1 MIKGLYAAASAMV
14 ANLTRQ
20 STISHNITNMDTPGF
35 KQIMISMDDF
45 MNTAV
50 IHPQSSDNTASK
62 SRYIGE
68 LGLGTQTD
76 LETTDFSQ
84 GGLRETGESL
94 DFAIQGDGFFRVMT
108 PEGERYT
115 RDGRFYRDI
124 DGNLVTVDGYKVLD
138 EAGSEINI
146 PLGAVSV
153 ADDGTIQVD
162 GTDAGKIGIASF
174 VDPETELTRDV
185 ANTFVADGAPTG
197 EEAGT
202 VKQGYL
208 EMSNA
213 NSADLMTQMV
223 AVSRAYEVAEKM
235 VQAEDE
241 LLGKSI
247 TSMGKYL

>member
-1 MIKGLYAAASAMV
+1 MIKGLYAAASSMV

-20 STISHNITNMDTPGF
+20 STLSHNIANINTPGF

-45 MNTAV
+45 MDTSV
-50 IHPQSSDNTASK
+50 LLPQESEHAASNAK
-62 SRYIGE
+62 YIGE

-84 GGLRETGESL
+84 GGLRETGEAL
-94 DFAIQGDGFFRVMT
+94 DFAVHGEGFFRVMT

-115 RDGRFYRDI
+115 RDGRFSRDI

-138 EAGSEINI
+138 EAGSEINL
-146 PLGAVSV
+146 PFGTVSV

-162 GTDAGKIGIASF
+162 GADVGKIGIASF
-174 VDPETELTRDV
+174 VNPEAELTRDV
-185 ANTFVADGAPTG
+185 GNTFVADGAPTG
-197 EEAGT
+197 EELGSIQ
-202 VKQGYL
+202 QGYL

-223 AVSRAYEVAEKM
+223 AVARAYEAAQQMVAN
-235 VQAEDE
+235 QDE
-241 LLGKSI
+241 LLSK
-247 TSMGKYL
+247 TMNYLGKYT

>member
-14 ANLTRQ
+14 ANLNRQ

-35 KQIMISMDDF
+35 KQIMVSMDDF
-45 MNTAV
+45 MDTSV
-50 IHPQSSDNTASK
+50 IMPQSSDNSASI

-76 LETTDFSQ
+76 IETTDFSQ
-84 GGLRETGESL
+84 GGLRETSEEL
-94 DFAIQGDGFFRVMT
+94 DFAIQGEGFFRVMT
-108 PEGERYT
+108 PDGERYT
-115 RDGRFYRDI
+115 RDGRFSRDI

-146 PLGAVSV
+146 PLGEVSV

-162 GTDAGKIGIASF
+162 GVDAGKIGIASF
-174 VDPETELTRDV
+174 ANPTTELTRDV
-185 ANTFVADGAPTG
+185 ANTFVAEGAPTG
-197 EEAGT
+197 ETIGT
-202 VKQGYL
+202 VQQGYL

-223 AVSRAYEVAEKM
+223 AVSRAYEAAQQL
-235 VQAEDE
+235 VQTQDE
-241 LLGKSI
+241 MLNKTML
-247 TSMGKYL
+247 TLGKYL